1 MLCFNLI
8 LGLDYIFLY
17 IRGWGGGGGGGI
29 VHAMYHNEFETKEN
43 NIILI
48 QE

>member
-1 MLCFNLI
+1 MLRFNLI
-8 LGLDYIFLY
+8 LGLDYIFLF
-17 IRGWGGGGGGGI
+17 WGGGGQGRGM

-48 QE
+48 QG